1 MEQTT
6 CEVLI
11 DGLPRG
17 GWANDEGNR
26 VSFCLDHA
34 TTRRLYL
41 LAFNFGITLEMAVM
55 ACYTILLAKYT
66 GEDDPVIGYSTGSQ
80 MLPIR
85 YSPTLHKPF
94 GKFLLEVKHTTMQ
107 ALEDRNM
114 RKNLSGNPFI
124 NAAFIWQK
132 ANTTPLNFD
141 LSGTTFE
148 LALTAFKKESL
159 MLRLEYA
166 TRSYRK
172 ETIEQMGGHLSR
184 IVQEVADFPEKV
196 IADIRMLS
204 EEEERQIQ
212 AFSGT
217 KTDYPSGQTVHY
229 LFEEQVRL
237 TPDRP
242 AVMTEDHQMSYRELN
257 EHANQLAKVLQDHG
271 VKPESVVGIVADR
284 SVSMI
289 VGLTAILKAGGAYMP
304 IEADAPRERIEYM
317 LEDSRAGFL
326 LAPSSWKPDF
336 AFDGKVIYWDNV
348 QLYLDSCPHT
358 SSDATSQSLAYI
370 IYTSG
375 STGAPNG
382 VMVEHRNIARLVKNT
397 NYFDFSKEHRILQ
410 TGAISFDAST
420 FEIWGSLL
428 NGSTLYL
435 MKDKDL
441 FDLLKLKET
450 IISQRITAWILT
462 TALFHNLAEQDPDVF
477 RTLNTLLVGGDALSP
492 KHVNTVRKSCPDLR
506 IVNMYGPTE
515 NTTFS
520 TYFPIER
527 EFESAIPIGRPIC
540 NSSAYILDKQLKLQ
554 PIGVVGELC
563 VGGDG
568 IARGYLNRLE
578 LTEAKFVEHPFIPG
592 ERLYRTGDLAL
603 WLPDGNIDI
612 IGRIDDQVK
621 IRGYR
626 VEPREIEKRLLE
638 YDGIL
643 KAAVAVKADGS
654 GNPIICA
661 YYVAKQ
667 VLSETDVMAYLAR
680 NLPEYFLPSIVVQM
694 ESLPLT
700 PNGKVDK
707 NALPDPDLLRPMLVN

>member
-6 CEVLI
+6 CEVSI
-11 DGLPRG
+11 DELLRG

-26 VSFCLDHA
+26 VSFSLDFA
-34 TTRRLYL
+34 TTRKLHE
-41 LAFNFGITLEMAVM
+41 LAFNFGITVDMALM
-55 ACYTILLAKYT
+55 ACYAILLAKYT
-66 GEDDPVIGYSTGSQ
+66 GEDDPVIGYMLESQ
-80 MLPIR
+80 MFPIR
-85 YSPTLHKPF
+85 YSPTVHKPL
-94 GKFLLEVKHTTMQ
+94 GEFLIEVKHTTMQ

-124 NAAFIWQK
+124 KAAFTWQN
-132 ANTTPLNFD
+132 ANTTPLKSD
-141 LSGTTFE
+141 HLGTFE
-148 LALTAFKKESL
+148 LALTAFKKESI
-159 MLRLEYA
+159 MIRLEYS

-184 IVQEVADFPEKV
+184 IVHEVADFPEKV
-196 IADIRMLS
+196 IADIRMMS

-257 EHANQLAKVLQDHG
+257 EHANQLAQALQDHG

-304 IEADAPRERIEYM
+304 IEADSPCERIEYM

-336 AFDGKVIYWDNV
+336 AFEGKVIYWDNA

-358 SSDATSQSLAYI
+358 ISAVTSQSLAYI

-375 STGAPNG
+375 STGTPKG

-397 NYFDFSKEHRILQ
+397 NYFNFSKEHRILQ
-410 TGAISFDAST
+410 TGTIAFDAST

-435 MKDKDL
+435 MKDTDL
-441 FDLLKLKET
+441 FDLHKLKET
-450 IISQRITAWILT
+450 IIGHRITAWFLT
-462 TALFHNLAEQDPDVF
+462 TALFHNLAEQDPDAF
-477 RTLNTLLVGGDALSP
+477 CTLDTLLVGGEALSP
-492 KHVNTVRKSCPDLR
+492 KHVNAVSKRCPGLR
-506 IVNMYGPTE
+506 MVNTYGPTE

-520 TYFPIER
+520 TFFPIER
-527 EFESAIPIGRPIC
+527 DCESAIPIGRPIC

-568 IARGYLNRLE
+568 IARGYVNRLE
-578 LTEAKFVEHPFIPG
+578 LTEAKFVEHPLLG

-603 WLPDGNIDI
+603 WLPDGNIEM

-626 VEPREIEKRLLE
+626 VEPGEIETRLLE
-638 YDGIL
+638 HNGIS

-661 YYVAKQ
+661 YFVAKQ
-667 VLSETDVMAYLAR
+667 VLSETEVKAYLAR
-680 NLPEYFLPSIVVQM
+680 NLPEYFLPSLVVQM

-707 NALPDPDLLRPMLVN
+707 KALPDPDLLRPMLVN